1 MAAAWPPPRR
11 TVVMQLYGQAQK
23 AAAVQGFDDCFFVAA
38 MACFFAILPTLLI
51 QKAAASEHSEP
62 IEI

>member
-1 MAAAWPPPRR
+1 
-11 TVVMQLYGQAQK
+11 VVQVYSQIQK

-38 MACFFAILPTLLI
+38 IACFFAILPTLLI
-51 QKAAASEHSEP
+51 QKASTGEHSEP